1 MITSHWHIVV
11 SPHTYCGMVSV
22 HMHLAPFPGLHAS
35 FCYCTNSKWQKL
47 SGSSCGSIIDPTL
60 ATKMSRVAWL
70 WE

>member
-47 SGSSCGSIIDPTL
+47 SG
-60 ATKMSRVAWL
+60 KV
-70 WE
+70 WERDRNWVGRLGYILN